1 VITGTHLA
9 RAFGA
14 RMALLDCS
22 FEIDTGA
29 VFGLVGPNGAGK
41 TTTLR
46 ILAGLLQPTSGT
58 ASVDGIDV
66 LANPQ
71 VVRERVGWMPDFFG
85 VYDRMTAR
93 EYLTFYA
100 SCYRIPRARVGR
112 LAADLMDLVGLPD
125 RMDTPVESLSRGMKQ
140 RLCLA
145 RALIPDPPV
154 LLLDEPASGL
164 DPRAR
169 VELRELVRE
178 LQSMGKTMVIS
189 SHILPEL
196 AEMCSSFGFI
206 DDGRMVASGTLEELT
221 GGRDRTTLRINIA
234 ADVHDAQVALEGVAQ
249 VIAIRPGDGWIEVD
263 VHGAAEA
270 TSAVLQALLAAG
282 VTVTAVNPVG
292 SSLEDVFLRVT
303 GQPLEQS
310 A

>member
-1 VITGTHLA
+1 MITGTHLA
-9 RAFGA
+9 RAFGE
-14 RMALLDCS
+14 RMALADCS
-22 FEIDTGA
+22 FQIDTGA

-58 ASVDGIDV
+58 ASVDGVDV
-66 LANPQ
+66 LTHPQ

-100 SCYRIPRARVGR
+100 SCYRIPRARIGR

-125 RMDTPVESLSRGMKQ
+125 RLDTPVEALSRGMKQ

-178 LQSMGKTMVIS
+178 LHTMGKTMVVS

-196 AEMCSSFGFI
+196 AEMCTSFGFI
-206 DDGRMVASGTLEELT
+206 DAGRMVAQGTLDELT
-221 GGRDRTTLRINIA
+221 GGRDLTTLRINVA
-234 ADVHDAQVALEGVAQ
+234 GDVHAAAVALDGAPQ
-249 VIAIRPGDGWIEVD
+249 MIALRPGDGFVEVD
-263 VHGAAEA
+263 VHAGVEA
-270 TSAVLQALLAAG
+270 TSSILQALLAAG
-282 VTVTAVNPVG
+282 ITVTAVNPVG

>member
-1 VITGTHLA
+1 
-9 RAFGA
+9 
-14 RMALLDCS
+14 
-22 FEIDTGA
+22 
-29 VFGLVGPNGAGK
+29 
-41 TTTLR
+41 
-46 ILAGLLQPTSGT
+46 
-58 ASVDGIDV
+58 
-66 LANPQ
+66 
-71 VVRERVGWMPDFFG
+71 
-85 VYDRMTAR
+85 
-93 EYLTFYA
+93 
-100 SCYRIPRARVGR
+100 
-112 LAADLMDLVGLPD
+112 
-125 RMDTPVESLSRGMKQ
+125 
-140 RLCLA
+140 
-145 RALIPDPPV
+145 V

-221 GGRDRTTLRINIA
+221 GGRDRTTLRINVV
-234 ADVHDAQVALEGVAQ
+234 ADVHDAQVALEGATHVM
-249 VIAIRPGDGWIEVD
+249 AIRPGDGWIEVD

-270 TSAVLQALLAAG
+270 TSSVLRALLAAG
-282 VTVTAVNPVG
+282 ISVTAVNPVG

>member
-14 RMALLDCS
+14 RMALSDCS
-22 FEIDTGA
+22 FQIDTGA

-58 ASVDGIDV
+58 ASVDGVDV
-66 LANPQ
+66 LAHPQ
-71 VVRERVGWMPDFFG
+71 AVRERVGWMPDFFG

-100 SCYRIPRARVGR
+100 SCYRIPRARVAR

-125 RMDTPVESLSRGMKQ
+125 RMDTPVEALSRGMKQ

-169 VELRELVRE
+169 VELRELVHE
-178 LQSMGKTMVIS
+178 LRSMGKTMVVS

-196 AEMCSSFGFI
+196 AEMCTSFGFI
-206 DDGRMVASGTLEELT
+206 DGGRMVASGTLEELT
-221 GGRDRTTLRINIA
+221 GGRDRSTVRI
-234 ADVHDAQVALEGVAQ
+234 DVAGDAQAATVALKGVAP
-249 VIAIRPGDGWIEVD
+249 VLAVRPGEGWVEVD

-270 TSAVLQALLAAG
+270 TSAVLRALLAAG
-282 VTVTAVNPVG
+282 ITVSAVNPVG

>member
-1 VITGTHLA
+1 MITGTHLA
-9 RAFGA
+9 RAFGTQ
-14 RMALLDCS
+14 MALSDCS
-22 FEIDTGA
+22 FQIDTGT

-58 ASVDGIDV
+58 ASVDGVDV
-66 LANPQ
+66 LDHPQ
-71 VVRERVGWMPDFFG
+71 GVRERVGWMPDFFG

-93 EYLTFYA
+93 EYLSFYA

-125 RMDTPVESLSRGMKQ
+125 RMDTPVEALSRGMKQ

-178 LQSMGKTMVIS
+178 LHRMGKTIVVS

-196 AEMCSSFGFI
+196 AEMCTSFGFI
-206 DDGRMVASGTLEELT
+206 DGGRMVASGTLEELT
-221 GGRDRTTLRINIA
+221 GSRDRSTLRINVA
-234 ADVHDAQVALEGVAQ
+234 GDVHEAAAALEGVERVLAT
-249 VIAIRPGDGWIEVD
+249 RPGDSSIEVD
-263 VHGAAEA
+263 VRGGAET
-270 TSAVLQALLAAG
+270 TSIVLQALLAAG
-282 VTVTAVNPVG
+282 VTMTAVNPVG

>member
-1 VITGTHLA
+1 
-9 RAFGA
+9 
-14 RMALLDCS
+14 MALSDCS
-22 FEIDTGA
+22 FQIDTGA

-58 ASVDGIDV
+58 ASVDGVDV
-66 LANPQ
+66 LADPQ
-71 VVRERVGWMPDFFG
+71 MVRERVGWMPDFFG

-221 GGRDRTTLRINIA
+221 GGRDRTTLRINVG

-303 GQPLEQS
+303 GQALEQS

>member
-1 VITGTHLA
+1 
-9 RAFGA
+9 
-14 RMALLDCS
+14 MALSDCS

-58 ASVDGIDV
+58 ASVDGVDV
-66 LANPQ
+66 LTHPQ

-100 SCYRIPRARVGR
+100 SCYRIPRARVAR
-112 LAADLMDLVGLPD
+112 LAEDLMDLVGLPD
-125 RMDTPVESLSRGMKQ
+125 RMDMPVDALSRGMKQ

-178 LQSMGKTMVIS
+178 LHSMGKTMVVS

-196 AEMCSSFGFI
+196 AEMCTSFGFI
-206 DDGRMVASGTLEELT
+206 DGGRMVAQGTLEELT
-221 GGRDRTTLRINIA
+221 GGRDRSTLRVN
-234 ADVHDAQVALEGVAQ
+234 VSGDAQAAAVALDGVPQ
-249 VIAIRPGDGWIEVD
+249 VVALRPGDGCVEVD
-263 VHGAAEA
+263 VHAGAEA
-270 TSAVLQALLAAG
+270 TSAILQALLAAG

>member
-1 VITGTHLA
+1 MITGTHLA
-9 RAFGA
+9 RAFGT
-14 RMALLDCS
+14 RMALSDCS

-58 ASVDGIDV
+58 ASVDGVDV
-66 LANPQ
+66 LTHPQ
-71 VVRERVGWMPDFFG
+71 VVREHVGWMPDFFG

-100 SCYRIPRARVGR
+100 SCYRIPRARVAS
-112 LAADLMDLVGLPD
+112 LAEDLMDLVGLPD
-125 RMDTPVESLSRGMKQ
+125 RMDMPVDALSRGMKQ

-169 VELRELVRE
+169 VELRELVYE
-178 LQSMGKTMVIS
+178 LHSMGKTMVVS

-196 AEMCSSFGFI
+196 AEMCTSFGFI
-206 DDGRMVASGTLEELT
+206 DGGRMVAQGTLEELS
-221 GGRDRTTLRINIA
+221 GGRDRSTLRVNVA
-234 ADVHDAQVALEGVAQ
+234 GDAQAAAVALDGVPEVVAL
-249 VIAIRPGDGWIEVD
+249 RPGDGSVEVD
-263 VHGAAEA
+263 VHAGAEA
-270 TSAVLQALLAAG
+270 TSAILQALLAAG

>member
-1 VITGTHLA
+1 
-9 RAFGA
+9 
-14 RMALLDCS
+14 MALADCS
-22 FEIDTGA
+22 FQIDTGT

-58 ASVDGIDV
+58 ALVDGVDV
-66 LANPQ
+66 LAHPQ

-112 LAADLMDLVGLPD
+112 LAVDLMDLVGLPD
-125 RMDTPVESLSRGMKQ
+125 RLDTPVEALSRGMKQ

-178 LQSMGKTMVIS
+178 LRSMGKTIVVS

-196 AEMCSSFGFI
+196 AEMCTSFGFI

-221 GGRDRTTLRINIA
+221 GGRDRTTLRINVAGDAHA
-234 ADVHDAQVALEGVAQ
+234 AELALKEAAQ
-249 VIAIRPGDGWIEVD
+249 VIAIRPGDGCIEVD
-263 VHGAAEA
+263 VHAAAGA
-270 TSAVLQALLAAG
+270 TSAVLQVLIAAG
-282 VTVTAVNPVG
+282 INVTAVNPVG

-303 GQPLEQS
+303 GQPLEES

>member
-1 VITGTHLA
+1 
-9 RAFGA
+9 
-14 RMALLDCS
+14 MALSDCS
-22 FEIDTGA
+22 FEIDTGG

-58 ASVDGIDV
+58 ASVDGVDV
-66 LANPQ
+66 LAHPQ

-221 GGRDRTTLRINIA
+221 GGRDRTTLRINVA

-249 VIAIRPGDGWIEVD
+249 VMAVRPGDGWIEVD
-263 VHGAAEA
+263 VHGAAEV
-270 TSAVLQALLAAG
+270 TSWVLQALLTAG

>member
-1 VITGTHLA
+1 VITSTRLA
-9 RAFGA
+9 KAFGT
-14 RMALLDCS
+14 RMALADCS
-22 FEIDTGA
+22 FQIDTGT

-58 ASVDGIDV
+58 ALVDGVDV
-66 LANPQ
+66 LAHPQ

-112 LAADLMDLVGLPD
+112 LAVDLMDLVGLPD
-125 RMDTPVESLSRGMKQ
+125 RLDTPVEALSRGMKQ

-178 LQSMGKTMVIS
+178 LRSMGKTIVVS

-196 AEMCSSFGFI
+196 AEMCTSFGFI

-221 GGRDRTTLRINIA
+221 GGRDRTTLRINVAGDAHA
-234 ADVHDAQVALEGVAQ
+234 AELALKEAAQ
-249 VIAIRPGDGWIEVD
+249 VIAIRPGDGCIEVD
-263 VHGAAEA
+263 VHAAAEA
-270 TSAVLQALLAAG
+270 TSAVLQALISAG
-282 VTVTAVNPVG
+282 VNVTAVNPVG

-303 GQPLEQS
+303 GQPLEES

>member
-9 RAFGA
+9 RAFGTQ
-14 RMALLDCS
+14 MALSDCS
-22 FEIDTGA
+22 FQIDTGT

-46 ILAGLLQPTSGT
+46 ILAGLLRPSSGT
-58 ASVDGIDV
+58 ASVDGVDV
-66 LANPQ
+66 LDHPQ
-71 VVRERVGWMPDFFG
+71 GVRERVGWMPDFFG

-93 EYLTFYA
+93 EYLSFYA

-125 RMDTPVESLSRGMKQ
+125 RMDTPVEALSRGMKQ

-178 LQSMGKTMVIS
+178 LHRMGKTMVVS

-196 AEMCSSFGFI
+196 AEMCTSFGFI
-206 DDGRMVASGTLEELT
+206 DGGRMVASGTLDELT
-221 GGRDRTTLRINIA
+221 GSRDRSTLRINVA
-234 ADVHDAQVALEGVAQ
+234 GDVHEAAAALEGVERVLAT
-249 VIAIRPGDGWIEVD
+249 RPGDSSIEVD
-263 VHGAAEA
+263 VRGGAET
-270 TSAVLQALLAAG
+270 TSIVLQALLAAG
-282 VTVTAVNPVG
+282 VTMTAVNPVG

>member
-1 VITGTHLA
+1 LITGTHLA
-9 RAFGA
+9 RAFGE
-14 RMALLDCS
+14 RMALSDCS
-22 FEIDTGA
+22 FQIDTGA

-46 ILAGLLQPTSGT
+46 ILAGLLPPTSGT
-58 ASVDGIDV
+58 ASVDGLDV
-66 LANPQ
+66 LTHPQ

-100 SCYRIPRARVGR
+100 SCYRIPRARIGR

-125 RMDTPVESLSRGMKQ
+125 RMDTPVEALSRGMKQ

-178 LQSMGKTMVIS
+178 LHNMGKTIVVS

-196 AEMCSSFGFI
+196 AEMCTSFGFI
-206 DDGRMVASGTLEELT
+206 DGGRMVAQGTLEELT
-221 GGRDRTTLRINIA
+221 GGRDRSTLRINVA
-234 ADVHDAQVALEGVAQ
+234 GDVHAAVVALDGIPD
-249 VIAIRPGDGWIEVD
+249 VIALRPGDGYVEVD
-263 VHGAAEA
+263 VHAGAEA
-270 TSAVLQALLAAG
+270 TSVILQALLAAG
-282 VTVTAVNPVG
+282 ITVTAVNPVG
-292 SSLEDVFLRVT
+292 STLEDVFLRVT

>member
-1 VITGTHLA
+1 
-9 RAFGA
+9 
-14 RMALLDCS
+14 MALSDCS
-22 FEIDTGA
+22 FQIDSGA

-46 ILAGLLQPTSGT
+46 ILAGLLPPTSGT
-58 ASVDGIDV
+58 ASVDGLDV
-66 LANPQ
+66 LTHPQ

-100 SCYRIPRARVGR
+100 SCYRIPRARIGR

-125 RMDTPVESLSRGMKQ
+125 RMDTPVEALSRGMKQ

-178 LQSMGKTMVIS
+178 LHNMGKTMVVS

-196 AEMCSSFGFI
+196 AEMCTSFGFI
-206 DDGRMVASGTLEELT
+206 DGGRMVAQGTLEELT
-221 GGRDRTTLRINIA
+221 GGRDRSTLRINVA
-234 ADVHDAQVALEGVAQ
+234 GDVHAAEVALGGVPA
-249 VIAIRPGDGWIEVD
+249 VIAVRPGDGHVEVD
-263 VHGAAEA
+263 AHAGAEA
-270 TSAVLQALLAAG
+270 TSAILQALLAAG
-282 VTVTAVNPVG
+282 IIVTAVNPVG

>member
-1 VITGTHLA
+1 MITGTHLA
-9 RAFGA
+9 RAFGTQ
-14 RMALLDCS
+14 MALSDCS
-22 FEIDTGA
+22 FQIDTGT

-58 ASVDGIDV
+58 ASVDGVDV
-66 LANPQ
+66 LDHPQ
-71 VVRERVGWMPDFFG
+71 GVRERVGWMPDFFG

-93 EYLTFYA
+93 EYLSFYA

-125 RMDTPVESLSRGMKQ
+125 RMDTPVEALSRGMKQ

-145 RALIPDPPV
+145 QALIPDPPV

-178 LQSMGKTMVIS
+178 LHRMGKTMVVS

-196 AEMCSSFGFI
+196 AEMCTSFGFI
-206 DDGRMVASGTLEELT
+206 DGGRMVASGTLEELT
-221 GGRDRTTLRINIA
+221 GSRDRSTLRINVA
-234 ADVHDAQVALEGVAQ
+234 GDVHEAAAALEGVERVLAT
-249 VIAIRPGDGWIEVD
+249 RPGDSSIEVD
-263 VHGAAEA
+263 VRGGAET
-270 TSAVLQALLAAG
+270 TSIVLQALLAAG
-282 VTVTAVNPVG
+282 VTMTAVNPVG

>member
-9 RAFGA
+9 RAFGTQ
-14 RMALLDCS
+14 MALSDCS
-22 FEIDTGA
+22 FQIDTGT

-58 ASVDGIDV
+58 ASVDGVDV
-66 LANPQ
+66 LDHPQ
-71 VVRERVGWMPDFFG
+71 GVRERVGWMPDFFG

-93 EYLTFYA
+93 EYLSFYA

-125 RMDTPVESLSRGMKQ
+125 RMDTPVEALSRGMKQ

-178 LQSMGKTMVIS
+178 LHRMGKTMVVS

-196 AEMCSSFGFI
+196 AEMCTSFGFI
-206 DDGRMVASGTLEELT
+206 DGGRMVASGTLEELT
-221 GGRDRTTLRINIA
+221 GSRDRSTLRINVA
-234 ADVHDAQVALEGVAQ
+234 GDVHEAAAALEGVERVLAT
-249 VIAIRPGDGWIEVD
+249 RPGDSSIEVD
-263 VHGAAEA
+263 VRGGAET
-270 TSAVLQALLAAG
+270 TSIVLQALLAAG
-282 VTVTAVNPVG
+282 VTMTAVNPVG

>member
-1 VITGTHLA
+1 
-9 RAFGA
+9 
-14 RMALLDCS
+14 MALSDCS
-22 FEIDTGA
+22 FQIDTGV

-58 ASVDGIDV
+58 ASVDGVD
-66 LANPQ
+66 LLTHPQ
-71 VVRERVGWMPDFFG
+71 LVRERVGWMPDFFG

-125 RMDTPVESLSRGMKQ
+125 RMDTPVETLSRGMKQ

-178 LQSMGKTMVIS
+178 LQSMGKTIVIS

-196 AEMCSSFGFI
+196 AEMCTSFGFI
-206 DDGRMVASGTLEELT
+206 DDGRMVASGTLEDLT
-221 GGRDRTTLRINIA
+221 GGRDRSTLLINVA
-234 ADVHDAQVALEGVAQ
+234 GDVHAATVALEGLAE
-249 VIAIRPGDGWIEVD
+249 VIAVRPGDGRVEVD
-263 VHGAAEA
+263 VQGAAEA
-270 TSAVLQALLAAG
+270 TSAILQALLAAG

-292 SSLEDVFLRVT
+292 STLEDVFLRVT

>member
-1 VITGTHLA
+1 
-9 RAFGA
+9 
-14 RMALLDCS
+14 
-22 FEIDTGA
+22 

-58 ASVDGIDV
+58 ASVDGVDV
-66 LANPQ
+66 LDHPQ
-71 VVRERVGWMPDFFG
+71 GVRERVGWMPDFFG

-93 EYLTFYA
+93 EYLSFYA

-112 LAADLMDLVGLPD
+112 LALDLMDLVGLPD
-125 RMDTPVESLSRGMKQ
+125 RMDTPVEALSRGMKQ

-178 LQSMGKTMVIS
+178 LHRMGKTMVVS

-196 AEMCSSFGFI
+196 AEMCTSFGFI
-206 DDGRMVASGTLEELT
+206 DGGRMVASGTLEELT
-221 GGRDRTTLRINIA
+221 GSRDRSTLRINVA
-234 ADVHDAQVALEGVAQ
+234 GDVHEAAAALEGVERVLAT
-249 VIAIRPGDGWIEVD
+249 RPGDSSIEVD
-263 VHGAAEA
+263 VRGGAET
-270 TSAVLQALLAAG
+270 TSIVLQALLAAG
-282 VTVTAVNPVG
+282 VTMTAVNPVG

>member
-1 VITGTHLA
+1 VITGNHLA
-9 RAFGA
+9 RAFGE
-14 RMALLDCS
+14 RMALADCS
-22 FEIDTGA
+22 FQVDTGT

-58 ASVDGIDV
+58 ASVDGVDV
-66 LANPQ
+66 VAHPQ
-71 VVRERVGWMPDFFG
+71 EVRERVGWMPDFFG

-125 RMDTPVESLSRGMKQ
+125 RMDTPVEALSRGMKQ

-169 VELRELVRE
+169 FELRELVHE
-178 LQSMGKTMVIS
+178 LRTMGKTMVVS

-196 AEMCSSFGFI
+196 AEMCTSFGFI
-206 DDGRMVASGTLEELT
+206 DDGRMVAAGTLEELT
-221 GGRDRTTLRINIA
+221 GGRDRSTLRINVAGDAHA
-234 ADVHDAQVALEGVAQ
+234 AAAALQGVKA
-249 VIAIRPGDGWIEVD
+249 VIAVRPTDGCVEVD
-263 VHGAAEA
+263 VHAASES

-282 VTVTAVNPVG
+282 VMVTAVNPVG

-303 GQPLEQS
+303 GQPLEKS

>member
-1 VITGTHLA
+1 MITGTHLA
-9 RAFGA
+9 RAFGTQ
-14 RMALLDCS
+14 MALSDCS
-22 FEIDTGA
+22 FQIDTGT

-58 ASVDGIDV
+58 ASVDGVDV
-66 LANPQ
+66 LDHPQ
-71 VVRERVGWMPDFFG
+71 GVRERVGWMPDFFG

-93 EYLTFYA
+93 EYLSFYA

-112 LAADLMDLVGLPD
+112 LALDLMDLVGLPD
-125 RMDTPVESLSRGMKQ
+125 RMDTPVEALSRGMKQ

-178 LQSMGKTMVIS
+178 LHRMGKTMVVS

-196 AEMCSSFGFI
+196 AEMCTSFGFI
-206 DDGRMVASGTLEELT
+206 DGGRMVASGTLEELT
-221 GGRDRTTLRINIA
+221 GSRDRSTLRINVA
-234 ADVHDAQVALEGVAQ
+234 GDVHEAAAALEGVERVLAT
-249 VIAIRPGDGWIEVD
+249 RPGDSSIEVD
-263 VHGAAEA
+263 VRGGAET
-270 TSAVLQALLAAG
+270 TSIVLQALLAAG
-282 VTVTAVNPVG
+282 VTLTAVNPVG

>member
-1 VITGTHLA
+1 MITGTHLA
-9 RAFGA
+9 RAFGTQ
-14 RMALLDCS
+14 MALSDCS
-22 FEIDTGA
+22 FQIDTGT

-58 ASVDGIDV
+58 ASVDGVDV
-66 LANPQ
+66 LDHPQ
-71 VVRERVGWMPDFFG
+71 GVRERVGWMPDFFG

-93 EYLTFYA
+93 EYLSFYA

-125 RMDTPVESLSRGMKQ
+125 RMDTPVEALSRGMKQ

-178 LQSMGKTMVIS
+178 LRSMGKTMVVS

-196 AEMCSSFGFI
+196 AEMCTSFGFI
-206 DDGRMVASGTLEELT
+206 DGGRMVASGTLEELT
-221 GGRDRTTLRINIA
+221 GSRDRSTLRINVA
-234 ADVHDAQVALEGVAQ
+234 GDVHEAAAALEGVERVLAT
-249 VIAIRPGDGWIEVD
+249 RPGDSSIEVD
-263 VHGAAEA
+263 VRGGAET
-270 TSAVLQALLAAG
+270 TSIVLQALLAAG
-282 VTVTAVNPVG
+282 VTMTAVNPVG

>member
-1 VITGTHLA
+1 
-9 RAFGA
+9 
-14 RMALLDCS
+14 MALSDCS
-22 FEIDTGA
+22 FQIDSGA

-46 ILAGLLQPTSGT
+46 ILAGLLPPTSGT
-58 ASVDGIDV
+58 ASVDGLDV
-66 LANPQ
+66 LTHPQ

-100 SCYRIPRARVGR
+100 SCYRIPRARIGR

-125 RMDTPVESLSRGMKQ
+125 RMDTPVEALSRGMKQ

-178 LQSMGKTMVIS
+178 LHNMGKTMVVS

-196 AEMCSSFGFI
+196 AEMCTSFGFI
-206 DDGRMVASGTLEELT
+206 DGGRMVAQGTLEELT
-221 GGRDRTTLRINIA
+221 GGRDRSTLRINVA
-234 ADVHDAQVALEGVAQ
+234 GDVHAAASALDSVPV
-249 VIAIRPGDGWIEVD
+249 VIAVRPGDNCVEVD
-263 VHGAAEA
+263 AHAGADA
-270 TSAVLQALLAAG
+270 TSTILQALLAAG
-282 VTVTAVNPVG
+282 ITVTAVNPVG

>member
-1 VITGTHLA
+1 MITGTHLA
-9 RAFGA
+9 RAFGTQ
-14 RMALLDCS
+14 MALSDCS
-22 FEIDTGA
+22 FQIDTGT

-58 ASVDGIDV
+58 ASVDGVDV
-66 LANPQ
+66 LDHPQ
-71 VVRERVGWMPDFFG
+71 GVRERVGWMPDFFG
-85 VYDRMTAR
+85 VYDCMTAR
-93 EYLTFYA
+93 EYLSFYA

-125 RMDTPVESLSRGMKQ
+125 RMDTPVEALSRGMKQ

-178 LQSMGKTMVIS
+178 LHRMGKTMVVS

-196 AEMCSSFGFI
+196 AEMCTSFGFI
-206 DDGRMVASGTLEELT
+206 DGGRMVASGTLEELT
-221 GGRDRTTLRINIA
+221 GSRDRSTLRINVA
-234 ADVHDAQVALEGVAQ
+234 GDVHEAAAALEGVERVLAT
-249 VIAIRPGDGWIEVD
+249 RPGDSSIEVD
-263 VHGAAEA
+263 VRGGAET
-270 TSAVLQALLAAG
+270 TSIVLQALLAAG
-282 VTVTAVNPVG
+282 VTMTAVNPVG

>member
-1 VITGTHLA
+1 MITGTHLA
-9 RAFGA
+9 RAFGE
-14 RMALLDCS
+14 RMALSDCS
-22 FEIDTGA
+22 FQIDTGA

-58 ASVDGIDV
+58 ASVDGLDI
-66 LANPQ
+66 LTHPQ

-100 SCYRIPRARVGR
+100 SCYRIPRARIGR

-125 RMDTPVESLSRGMKQ
+125 RMDTPVEALSRGMKQ

-178 LQSMGKTMVIS
+178 LHNMGKTMVVS

-196 AEMCSSFGFI
+196 AEMCTSFGFI
-206 DDGRMVASGTLEELT
+206 DGGRMVAQGTLEELT
-221 GGRDRTTLRINIA
+221 GGRDRSTLRINVA
-234 ADVHDAQVALEGVAQ
+234 GDVHAAAVALDGIPG
-249 VIAIRPGDGWIEVD
+249 VIAVRPGDAYVEVD
-263 VHGAAEA
+263 VHAGAEA
-270 TSAVLQALLAAG
+270 TSAILQALLAAG
-282 VTVTAVNPVG
+282 ITVTAVNPVG

-303 GQPLEQS
+303 GQPLEQT

>member
-1 VITGTHLA
+1 MITGTHLA
-9 RAFGA
+9 RAFGTQ
-14 RMALLDCS
+14 MALSDCS
-22 FEIDTGA
+22 FQIDTGT

-58 ASVDGIDV
+58 ASVDGVDV
-66 LANPQ
+66 LDHPQ
-71 VVRERVGWMPDFFG
+71 GVRERVGWMPDFFG

-93 EYLTFYA
+93 EYLSFYA

-125 RMDTPVESLSRGMKQ
+125 RMDTPVEALSRGMKQ

-178 LQSMGKTMVIS
+178 LHRMGKTMVVS

-196 AEMCSSFGFI
+196 AEMCTSFGFI
-206 DDGRMVASGTLEELT
+206 DGGRMVASGTLEELT
-221 GGRDRTTLRINIA
+221 GSRDRSTLRINVA
-234 ADVHDAQVALEGVAQ
+234 GDVHEAAAALEGVERVLAT
-249 VIAIRPGDGWIEVD
+249 RPGDSSIEVD
-263 VHGAAEA
+263 VRGGAET
-270 TSAVLQALLAAG
+270 TSIVLQALLAAG
-282 VTVTAVNPVG
+282 VTMTAVNPVG

>member
-1 VITGTHLA
+1 MISGTHLA
-9 RAFGA
+9 RAFGE
-14 RMALLDCS
+14 RMALSDCS
-22 FEIDTGA
+22 FQIDSGA

-46 ILAGLLQPTSGT
+46 ILAGLLPPTSGT
-58 ASVDGIDV
+58 ASVDGLDV
-66 LANPQ
+66 LTHPQ

-100 SCYRIPRARVGR
+100 SCYRIPRARIGR

-125 RMDTPVESLSRGMKQ
+125 RMDTPVEALSRGMKQ

-178 LQSMGKTMVIS
+178 LHNMGKTMVVS

-196 AEMCSSFGFI
+196 AEMCTSFGFI
-206 DDGRMVASGTLEELT
+206 DGGRMVAQGTLEELT
-221 GGRDRTTLRINIA
+221 GGRERSTLRINVAGDVRA
-234 ADVHDAQVALEGVAQ
+234 AEVALDGVPA
-249 VIAIRPGDGWIEVD
+249 VIAVRPGDGHVEVD
-263 VHGAAEA
+263 VHAGAEA
-270 TSAVLQALLAAG
+270 TSAILQALLAAG
-282 VTVTAVNPVG
+282 ITVTAVNPVG

>member
-9 RAFGA
+9 RAFGTQ
-14 RMALLDCS
+14 MALSDCS
-22 FEIDTGA
+22 FQIDTGT

-58 ASVDGIDV
+58 ASVDGVDV
-66 LANPQ
+66 LDHPQ
-71 VVRERVGWMPDFFG
+71 GVRERVGWMPDFFG

-93 EYLTFYA
+93 EYLSFYA

-112 LAADLMDLVGLPD
+112 LALDLMDLVGLPD
-125 RMDTPVESLSRGMKQ
+125 RMDTPVEALSRGMKQ

-178 LQSMGKTMVIS
+178 LHRMGKTMVVS

-196 AEMCSSFGFI
+196 AEMCTSFGFI
-206 DDGRMVASGTLEELT
+206 DGGRMVASGTLEELT
-221 GGRDRTTLRINIA
+221 GSRDRSTLRINVA
-234 ADVHDAQVALEGVAQ
+234 GDVHEAAAALEGVERVLAT
-249 VIAIRPGDGWIEVD
+249 RPGDSSIEVD
-263 VHGAAEA
+263 VRGGAET
-270 TSAVLQALLAAG
+270 TSIVLQALLAAG
-282 VTVTAVNPVG
+282 VTMTAVNPVG

>member
-1 VITGTHLA
+1 VITSTRLA
-9 RAFGA
+9 KAFGT
-14 RMALLDCS
+14 RMALADCS
-22 FEIDTGA
+22 FQIDTGT

-58 ASVDGIDV
+58 ALVDGVDV
-66 LANPQ
+66 LAHPQ

-112 LAADLMDLVGLPD
+112 LAVDLMDLVGLPD
-125 RMDTPVESLSRGMKQ
+125 RLDTPVEALSRGMKQ

-178 LQSMGKTMVIS
+178 LRSMGKTIVVS

-196 AEMCSSFGFI
+196 AEMCTSFGFI

-221 GGRDRTTLRINIA
+221 GGRDRTTLRINVAGDAHA
-234 ADVHDAQVALEGVAQ
+234 AELALKEAAQ
-249 VIAIRPGDGWIEVD
+249 VIAIRPGDGCIEVD
-263 VHGAAEA
+263 VHAAAGA
-270 TSAVLQALLAAG
+270 TSAVLQVLIAACIN
-282 VTVTAVNPVG
+282 VTAVNPVG

-303 GQPLEQS
+303 GQPLEES

>member
-1 VITGTHLA
+1 
-9 RAFGA
+9 
-14 RMALLDCS
+14 MALSDCS
-22 FEIDTGA
+22 FQVDTGT

-58 ASVDGIDV
+58 ASVDGVDV
-66 LANPQ
+66 LSHPQ
-71 VVRERVGWMPDFFG
+71 EVRERVGWMPDFFG

-125 RMDTPVESLSRGMKQ
+125 RLDTPVEALSRGMKQ

-169 VELRELVRE
+169 VELRELVHE
-178 LQSMGKTMVIS
+178 LRTMGKTMVVS

-196 AEMCSSFGFI
+196 AEMCTSFGFI

-221 GGRDRTTLRINIA
+221 GGRDRSTLRVNIA
-234 ADVHDAQVALEGVAQ
+234 GDVSAAAAALQGVKA
-249 VIAIRPGDGWIEVD
+249 VIAVRPGDGAIEVD
-263 VHGAAEA
+263 VHGASDA

-282 VTVTAVNPVG
+282 VTVSAVNPVG

-303 GQPLEQS
+303 GQTLEQS

>member
-1 VITGTHLA
+1 
-9 RAFGA
+9 
-14 RMALLDCS
+14 
-22 FEIDTGA
+22 
-29 VFGLVGPNGAGK
+29 
-41 TTTLR
+41 
-46 ILAGLLQPTSGT
+46 
-58 ASVDGIDV
+58 
-66 LANPQ
+66 
-71 VVRERVGWMPDFFG
+71 
-85 VYDRMTAR
+85 
-93 EYLTFYA
+93 
-100 SCYRIPRARVGR
+100 
-112 LAADLMDLVGLPD
+112 
-125 RMDTPVESLSRGMKQ
+125 
-140 RLCLA
+140 
-145 RALIPDPPV
+145 
-154 LLLDEPASGL
+154 
-164 DPRAR
+164 
-169 VELRELVRE
+169 
-178 LQSMGKTMVIS
+178 MVIS

-221 GGRDRTTLRINIA
+221 GGRDRTTLRINVG

-263 VHGAAEA
+263 IHGAA

>member
-9 RAFGA
+9 RAFGE
-14 RMALLDCS
+14 RMALSDCS
-22 FEIDTGA
+22 FQIDTGA

-58 ASVDGIDV
+58 ASVDGLDI
-66 LANPQ
+66 LTHPQ

-100 SCYRIPRARVGR
+100 SCYRIPRARIGR

-125 RMDTPVESLSRGMKQ
+125 RMDTPVEALSRGMKQ

-178 LQSMGKTMVIS
+178 LHNMGKTMVVS

-196 AEMCSSFGFI
+196 AEMCTSFGFI
-206 DDGRMVASGTLEELT
+206 DGGRMVAQGTLEELT
-221 GGRDRTTLRINIA
+221 GGRDRSTLRINVA
-234 ADVHDAQVALEGVAQ
+234 GDVHAAAVALDGIPG
-249 VIAIRPGDGWIEVD
+249 VIAVRPGDAYVEVD
-263 VHGAAEA
+263 VHAGTEA
-270 TSAVLQALLAAG
+270 TSAILQALLAAG
-282 VTVTAVNPVG
+282 ITVTAVNPVG

-303 GQPLEQS
+303 GQPLEQT

>member
-1 VITGTHLA
+1 MITGTHLA
-9 RAFGA
+9 RAFGT
-14 RMALLDCS
+14 RMALSDCS

-58 ASVDGIDV
+58 ASVDGVDV
-66 LANPQ
+66 LTHPQ

-100 SCYRIPRARVGR
+100 SCYRIPRARVAR
-112 LAADLMDLVGLPD
+112 LAEDLMDLVGLPD
-125 RMDTPVESLSRGMKQ
+125 RMDMPVDALSRGMKQ

-178 LQSMGKTMVIS
+178 LHSMGKTMVVS

-196 AEMCSSFGFI
+196 AEMCTSFGFI
-206 DDGRMVASGTLEELT
+206 DGGRMVAQGTLEELT
-221 GGRDRTTLRINIA
+221 GGRDRSTLRVN
-234 ADVHDAQVALEGVAQ
+234 VSGDAQAAAVALDGVPQ
-249 VIAIRPGDGWIEVD
+249 VVALRPGDGCVEVD
-263 VHGAAEA
+263 VHAGAEA
-270 TSAVLQALLAAG
+270 TSAILQALLAAG

>member
-1 VITGTHLA
+1 MITGTHLA
-9 RAFGA
+9 RAFGTQ
-14 RMALLDCS
+14 MALSDCS
-22 FEIDTGA
+22 FQIDTGT

-58 ASVDGIDV
+58 ASVDGVDV
-66 LANPQ
+66 LDHPQ
-71 VVRERVGWMPDFFG
+71 GVRERVGWMPDFFG

-93 EYLTFYA
+93 EYLSFYA

-112 LAADLMDLVGLPD
+112 LALDLMDLVGLPD
-125 RMDTPVESLSRGMKQ
+125 RMDTPVEALSRGMKQ

-178 LQSMGKTMVIS
+178 LHRMGKTMVVS

-196 AEMCSSFGFI
+196 AEMCTSFGFI
-206 DDGRMVASGTLEELT
+206 DGGRMVASGTLEELT
-221 GGRDRTTLRINIA
+221 GSRDRSTLRINVA
-234 ADVHDAQVALEGVAQ
+234 GDVHEAAAALEGVERVLAT
-249 VIAIRPGDGWIEVD
+249 RPGDSSIEVD
-263 VHGAAEA
+263 VRGGAET
-270 TSAVLQALLAAG
+270 TSIVLQALLAAG
-282 VTVTAVNPVG
+282 VTMTAVNPVG

>member
-1 VITGTHLA
+1 
-9 RAFGA
+9 
-14 RMALLDCS
+14 MALSDCS
-22 FEIDTGA
+22 FQIDTGA

-46 ILAGLLQPTSGT
+46 ILAGLLPPTSGT
-58 ASVDGIDV
+58 ASVDGLDV
-66 LANPQ
+66 LTHPQ

-100 SCYRIPRARVGR
+100 SCYRIPRVRIGR

-125 RMDTPVESLSRGMKQ
+125 RMDTPVEALSRGMKQ

-178 LQSMGKTMVIS
+178 LHNMGKTMVVS

-196 AEMCSSFGFI
+196 AEMCTSFGFI
-206 DDGRMVASGTLEELT
+206 DAGRMVAQGTLEELT
-221 GGRDRTTLRINIA
+221 GGRDRSTLRINVA
-234 ADVHDAQVALEGVAQ
+234 GDVHAAAAALDGVPQ
-249 VIAIRPGDGWIEVD
+249 MIALRPGEGFVEVD
-263 VHGAAEA
+263 VHAGAEA
-270 TSAVLQALLAAG
+270 TSAILQALLAAG
-282 VTVTAVNPVG
+282 ITVTAVNPVG

>member
-1 VITGTHLA
+1 MITGTHLA
-9 RAFGA
+9 RAFGE
-14 RMALLDCS
+14 RMALSDCS
-22 FEIDTGA
+22 FQIDTGA

-58 ASVDGIDV
+58 ASVDGLDI
-66 LANPQ
+66 LTHPQ

-100 SCYRIPRARVGR
+100 SCYRIPRARIGR

-125 RMDTPVESLSRGMKQ
+125 RMDTPVEALSRGMKQ

-178 LQSMGKTMVIS
+178 LHNMGKTMVVS

-196 AEMCSSFGFI
+196 AEMCTSFGFI
-206 DDGRMVASGTLEELT
+206 DGGRMVAQGTLEELT
-221 GGRDRTTLRINIA
+221 GGRDRSTLRINVA
-234 ADVHDAQVALEGVAQ
+234 GDVHAAAVALDGIPGVIT
-249 VIAIRPGDGWIEVD
+249 VRPGDAYVEVD
-263 VHGAAEA
+263 VHAGAEA
-270 TSAVLQALLAAG
+270 TSAILQALLAAG
-282 VTVTAVNPVG
+282 ITVTAVNPVG

-303 GQPLEQS
+303 GQPLEQT

>member
-1 VITGTHLA
+1 MITGTHLG
-9 RAFGA
+9 RAFGE
-14 RMALLDCS
+14 RMALSDCS
-22 FEIDTGA
+22 FQVDTGT

-58 ASVDGIDV
+58 ASVDGVDV
-66 LANPQ
+66 VARPQ
-71 VVRERVGWMPDFFG
+71 EVRERVGWMPDFFG

-100 SCYRIPRARVGR
+100 SCYRIPRARVGP

-125 RMDTPVESLSRGMKQ
+125 RLDTPVEALSRGMKQ

-169 VELRELVRE
+169 VELRELVHE
-178 LQSMGKTMVIS
+178 LRTMGKTMVVS

-196 AEMCSSFGFI
+196 AEMCTSFGFI

-221 GGRDRTTLRINIA
+221 GGRDRSTLRVNVAGDVNA
-234 ADVHDAQVALEGVAQ
+234 AAAALQGVKA
-249 VIAIRPGDGWIEVD
+249 VIAVRPGDGSVEVD
-263 VHGAAEA
+263 VHGASEA

-282 VTVTAVNPVG
+282 VTVSAVNPVG

>member
-9 RAFGA
+9 RAFGTQ
-14 RMALLDCS
+14 MALSDCS
-22 FEIDTGA
+22 FQIDTGT

-46 ILAGLLQPTSGT
+46 ILAGLLRPSSGT
-58 ASVDGIDV
+58 ASVDGVDV
-66 LANPQ
+66 LDHPQ
-71 VVRERVGWMPDFFG
+71 GVRERVGWMPDFFG

-93 EYLTFYA
+93 EYLSFYA

-125 RMDTPVESLSRGMKQ
+125 RMDTPVEALSRGMKQ

-178 LQSMGKTMVIS
+178 LHRMGKTMVVS

-196 AEMCSSFGFI
+196 AEMCTSFGFI
-206 DDGRMVASGTLEELT
+206 DGGRMVASGTLEELT
-221 GGRDRTTLRINIA
+221 GSRDRSTLRINVA
-234 ADVHDAQVALEGVAQ
+234 GDVHEAAAALEGVERVLAT
-249 VIAIRPGDGWIEVD
+249 RPGDSSIEVD
-263 VHGAAEA
+263 VRGGAET
-270 TSAVLQALLAAG
+270 TSIVLQALLAAG
-282 VTVTAVNPVG
+282 VTMTAVNPVG